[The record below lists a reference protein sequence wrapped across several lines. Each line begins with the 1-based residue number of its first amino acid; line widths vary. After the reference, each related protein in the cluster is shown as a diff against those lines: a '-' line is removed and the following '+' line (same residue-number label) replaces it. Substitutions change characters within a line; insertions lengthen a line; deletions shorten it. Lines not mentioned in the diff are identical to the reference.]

1 MNLLDKIKAFFRKTK
16 RLESGSE
23 ERNTEENNNNVVN
36 NDFKEE
42 LTNIQKSPE
51 QIAQEEKE
59 LAQKAAY
66 RCLAEK
72 AVGIRKPFNRMDHL
86 GESMYK
92 NRYRLQAEED
102 YRDFGHGADIPVS
115 DEIIQVFKIISDNIQ
130 QLKNGGESKLSSIFN
145 EKINLNTIEEMLI
158 NNGEQV
164 SNKTIEAFKS
174 NDAAKKG
181 YVSFN
186 SFNLDS
192 EERMATDVMNNCIT
206 STFKEIM
213 QEREI
218 DSL

>member
-1 MNLLDKIKAFFRKTK
+1 
-16 RLESGSE
+16 
-23 ERNTEENNNNVVN
+23 
-36 NDFKEE
+36 
-42 LTNIQKSPE
+42 
-51 QIAQEEKE
+51 
-59 LAQKAAY
+59 
-66 RCLAEK
+66 
-72 AVGIRKPFNRMDHL
+72 
-86 GESMYK
+86 
-92 NRYRLQAEED
+92 
-102 YRDFGHGADIPVS
+102 
-115 DEIIQVFKIISDNIQ
+115 
-130 QLKNGGESKLSSIFN
+130 
-145 EKINLNTIEEMLI
+145 MLI